1 MSKQLLKEIHESGK
15 ETIILFY
22 ADWCGHCKEVK
33 VPLKEFVSSKKINYL
48 EIDSDSETELQ
59 ELFDIKYLPTL
70 VFIKE
75 GSAKVIDSPKSIY
88 KLINEHGK

>member
-22 ADWCGHCKEVK
+22 ADWCGHCHELK
-33 VPLKEFVSSKKINYL
+33 PQLKEFVSYKKLNYL

-59 ELFDIKYLPTL
+59 KLFDVKYLPTL
-70 VFIKE
+70 VLIKE
-75 GSAKVIDSPKSIY
+75 GNAKVMDSPKKIH
-88 KLINEHGK
+88 KLINENGK